1 MAIQVASE
9 EAAVIMA
16 ATATATATAT
26 PDISNERGID
36 S

>member
-9 EAAVIMA
+9 EATVIMA
-16 ATATATATAT
+16 ATATATAT
-26 PDISNERGID
+26 PDISNERRID

>member
-16 ATATATATAT
+16 ATATAT